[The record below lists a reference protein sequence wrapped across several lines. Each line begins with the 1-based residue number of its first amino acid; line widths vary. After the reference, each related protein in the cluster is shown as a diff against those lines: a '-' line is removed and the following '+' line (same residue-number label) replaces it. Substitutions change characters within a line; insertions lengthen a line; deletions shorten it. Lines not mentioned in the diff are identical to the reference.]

1 MARAK
6 HPKKEVEAALKYAE
20 TQNWTVQVGGGHA
33 WGKLHCPSNDAEC
46 RCGLFCIMSVWST
59 PKDSGNHANAIK
71 RVVDGCTNRK
81 K

>member
-20 TQNWTVQVGGGHA
+20 AKSWTVQVGGGHA
-33 WGKLHCPSNDAEC
+33 WGKLHCPNNDSTC
-46 RCGLFCIMSVWST
+46 RCGTFCIMSVWST

-71 RVVDGCTNRK
+71 RGVDGCIH
-81 K
+81 